1 MKARDRYSQL
11 TRGRTQ
17 FLHTAVECSRLTL
30 PYLIQE
36 DLSSRPEHQK
46 LHTPWQSVGAKSTV
60 NLAAKLM
67 LALLPPQTSF
77 FKLQIRDDKIGTEID
92 PAVKSELDLSF
103 AKMERMV
110 MDYINASSDRVVVHQ
125 ALKHLIVSGNAL
137 IFMGKDGLKNYPL
150 NRYVVN
156 RDGNGNICEVVTKE
170 LISRRILSQD
180 LPELLL
186 PSSPNSPGDDGYKTG
201 SDDQDV
207 EVYTYVRKDES
218 SGRWTWHQ
226 EAFDKVIPGS
236 RSTAP
241 KNASPWLVLRFNTVD
256 GEDYGRGR
264 VEEFLGDIRSLEGLS
279 QAIVEG
285 SAAASKVVFLV
296 SPSSTTK
303 PKTIADAGNG
313 AIVQGRPDD
322 VGVIQVGKTAD
333 FRTAAEQM
341 QQLERRI
348 NEAFLVLQVRQSE
361 RTTAEEVRLTQMEL
375 EQQLGGLFSLLTVE
389 FLVPY
394 LNRTLHILQRTQQ
407 LPKIP
412 KDLVRPEI
420 VAGVNALG
428 RGQDQQS
435 LVQFISTIAQTM
447 GPEVI
452 GKFLDPGEY
461 IKRLAAA
468 SGIEVLNLVKSPE
481 TMEAEKQQQMQQMQ
495 QQMLLQQAGQLA
507 GSPMADP
514 SKNPSLG
521 RSLNDGYDQLT
532 GNANEAKPPPEGTG
546 QEAPTQITEG
556 LET

>member
-1 MKARDRYSQL
+1 MKARDRYTQL
-11 TRGRTQ
+11 TRGRSQ
-17 FLHTAVECSRLTL
+17 FLDTAVECSRLTL

-36 DLSSRPEHQK
+36 DLTSRPTHQK
-46 LHTPWQSVGAKSTV
+46 LHTPWQSVGSKSVV

-77 FKLQIRDDKIGTEID
+77 FKLQIRDDKLGEEIA
-92 PAVKSELDLSF
+92 PEIRSELDLTFS
-103 AKMERMV
+103 KLERMV
-110 MDYINASSDRVVVHQ
+110 MDHINASSDRVVVHQ

-150 NRYVVN
+150 QRYVVN
-156 RDGNGNICEVVTKE
+156 RDGDGNICEIVTKE
-170 LISRRILSQD
+170 LISRKMLGTD
-180 LPELLL
+180 LPESL
-186 PSSPNSPGDDGYKTG
+186 PNSPGDDGYKTG

-207 EVYTYVRKDES
+207 EVYTYVRLDDN
-218 SGRWTWHQ
+218 GRWVWHQ
-226 EAFDKVIPGS
+226 EAFDLILPGS
-236 RSTAP
+236 RSTSP
-241 KNASPWLVLRFNTVD
+241 KNTSPWLVLRFNTVD

-279 QAIVEG
+279 QALVEG

-303 PKTIADAGNG
+303 PKTIAEAGNG

-341 QQLERRI
+341 ANLERRI
-348 NEAFLVLQVRQSE
+348 SEAFLVLQVRQSE

-394 LNRTLHILQRTQQ
+394 LNRTLHILQRTNK

-435 LVQFISTIAQTM
+435 LVMFIQTIAQTM
-447 GPEVI
+447 GPEVMAQ
-452 GKFLDPGEY
+452 FLNPGEY

-468 SGIEVLNLVKSPE
+468 QGIDVLNLVKTAE
-481 TMEAEKQQQMQQMQ
+481 TMEQEKQQAMQEQ
-495 QQMLLQQAGQLA
+495 QQAALINQAGQLA
-507 GSPMADP
+507 SSPMADP

-521 RSLNDGYDQLT
+521 RGLNDGYDQL
-532 GNANEAKPPPEGTG
+532 NAEQTIPAPEGPEG
-546 QEAPTQITEG
+546 EGEEDFIAPSEQT
-556 LET
+556 